1 MRYDLSTYTDLTD
14 EELIRFAQIG
24 DESALTELMLRYS
37 PRIWKVITANSRQ
50 RRDAEEI
57 LLDIWRSV
65 WENISGLRNV
75 ESFGGWLH
83 RIAYNACKRYYASR
97 HHSKDEIPCND
108 AYLTDHIDRNA
119 VARFRETELREAVAE
134 AVHQLPDRVRRV
146 AELYYLELWSVKE
159 IHAELGLAIGTIK
172 TKLRQT
178 RELLRKEFG
187 VEPEGVRTMS
197 SKRKESKRI
206 RTKIKVIGVGGAGG
220 NAVKRMVGAGL
231 TDIEFY
237 VVNTD
242 QQALEKC
249 DNATP
254 VQIGVNTTQ
263 GLGCGANPEIGKR
276 AAEED
281 RETLHS
287 IVADADMVFVTAG
300 MGGGTGTGAAPLIA
314 SLAREQG
321 ALTVGIVTCPFNFEG
336 ERRAERAEEGL
347 QELRDNADSVLVLP
361 NQRLLDTVERPL
373 KVPEA
378 FRLSDEMLLHG
389 VASIS
394 EFHSST
400 TQRHLVLY
408 SVQENKRSTVSLPL
422 KSIRLYKVET
432 NPNTSIV
439 MSLHI

>member
-1 MRYDLSTYTDLTD
+1 MRYDLSMYTDLTD
-14 EELIRFAQIG
+14 EELIRFAQVG
-24 DESALTELMLRYS
+24 DESAFTELMLRYS
-37 PRIWKVITANSRQ
+37 PRIWKVIIANSRQ

-57 LLDIWRSV
+57 LLDVWRSV

-75 ESFGGWLH
+75 ESFGGWIH
-83 RIAYNACKRYYASR
+83 RIAYNACKRYYTSR
-97 HHSKDEIPCND
+97 HHSKGEILCDD
-108 AYLTDHIDRNA
+108 AYLTDHIDRDA

-134 AVHQLPDRVRRV
+134 AVHHLPDRVRRV

-159 IHAELGLAIGTIK
+159 IHVELGLAIGTIK

-187 VEPEGVRTMS
+187 VEPEGVRLMS
-197 SKRKESKRI
+197 SKREKSKRI
-206 RTKIKVIGVGGAGG
+206 RTKTKVIGVGGAGG

-231 TDIEFY
+231 ADIEFY

-263 GLGCGANPEIGKR
+263 GLGCGANPEIGKK

-281 RETLHS
+281 RETLHN
-287 IVADADMVFVTAG
+287 IVGDADIVFITAG

-314 SLAREQG
+314 SLAQEQG
-321 ALTVGIVTCPFNFEG
+321 ALTVGIVTCPFKFEG

-400 TQRHLVLY
+400 IHRDT
-408 SVQENKRSTVSLPL
+408 
-422 KSIRLYKVET
+422 
-432 NPNTSIV
+432 
-439 MSLHI
+439 

>member
-1 MRYDLSTYTDLTD
+1 MRYDLSMYTDLTD
-14 EELIRFAQIG
+14 EELIRFAQVG
-24 DESALTELMLRYS
+24 DESAFTELMLRYS
-37 PRIWKVITANSRQ
+37 PRIWKVIIANSRQ

-57 LLDIWRSV
+57 LLDVWRSV

-75 ESFGGWLH
+75 ESFGGWIH
-83 RIAYNACKRYYASR
+83 RIAYNACKRYYTSR
-97 HHSKDEIPCND
+97 HHSKGEILCDD
-108 AYLTDHIDRNA
+108 AYLTDHIDRDA

-134 AVHQLPDRVRRV
+134 AVHHLPDRVRRV

-159 IHAELGLAIGTIK
+159 IHVELGLAIGTIK

-187 VEPEGVRTMS
+187 VEPEGVRIMS
-197 SKRKESKRI
+197 SKREKSKRI
-206 RTKIKVIGVGGAGG
+206 RTKTKVIGVGGAGG

-281 RETLHS
+281 RETLQN
-287 IVADADMVFVTAG
+287 IVGDADIVFITAG

-400 TQRHLVLY
+400 THRD
-408 SVQENKRSTVSLPL
+408 T
-422 KSIRLYKVET
+422 
-432 NPNTSIV
+432 
-439 MSLHI
+439 